1 MADFTSEAS
10 GLSGNA
16 YPSEAMVGVQPDR
29 SGLALERAVGKLSL
43 VVERADDGAH
53 ALRDL
58 AQSGCA
64 RLLFPARRAADPLE
78 AVIVNTG
85 GGLTGGDLFE
95 LRAEVAAGAE
105 TVFTTQAAEKIY
117 RSDGSFATVATR
129 ISAATGAQLSWMPQE
144 MILFEGGALRR
155 TLDVSLD
162 DGASALLAESVVLGR
177 AAMGERL
184 DQARLT
190 DSWRVRRG
198 GKLVFAEETR
208 VENGWTQAFA
218 RKAALGGEAAG
229 YATVV
234 LVDAEAEMRIDDV
247 RGLLSSQAVEA
258 GASAFDGMLVVRL
271 IAHSG
276 LALRRAIAASLELL
290 AGRALPRIWHT

>member
-1 MADFTSEAS
+1 
-10 GLSGNA
+10 L
-16 YPSEAMVGVQPDR
+16 VDR
-29 SGLALERAVGKLSL
+29 G
-43 VVERADDGAH
+43 DGGANR
-53 ALRDL
+53 LRDL

-64 RLLFPARRAADPLE
+64 RLLFPARRATDPLE

-85 GGLTGGDLFE
+85 GGLTGGDRFE

-105 TVFTTQAAEKIY
+105 AVFTTQAAEKIY
-117 RSDGSFATVATR
+117 RSDGSVATVATR
-129 ISAATGAQLSWMPQE
+129 LSAAAGARVFWMPQE

-155 TLDVSLD
+155 TLDLSLD
-162 DGASALLAESVVLGR
+162 DGAAALLAESVLLGR
-177 AAMGERL
+177 AAMGERV
-184 DQARLT
+184 DRARLT

-198 GKLVFAEETR
+198 GRLVFAEETR

-234 LVDAEAEMRIDDV
+234 LVAADAETRLDDV
-247 RGLLSSQAVEA
+247 RALLASQAVEA

-290 AGRALPRIWHT
+290 AGRELPRIWRT